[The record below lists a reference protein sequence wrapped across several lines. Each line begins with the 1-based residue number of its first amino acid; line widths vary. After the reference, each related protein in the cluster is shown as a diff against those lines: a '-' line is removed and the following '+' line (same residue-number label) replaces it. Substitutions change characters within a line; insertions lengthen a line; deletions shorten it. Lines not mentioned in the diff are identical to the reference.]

1 MKITEVETYVLLAD
15 NYDPS
20 LTSSAQDTCLVII
33 KTDEGIEGYG
43 ECDTSPWVAKAFI
56 ESPGTH
62 TMDQCVK
69 DILIGS
75 NPLDINK
82 LWSKIYVGSAMTGRR
97 GAGVN
102 AISAIDMALWDI
114 KGKYENK
121 PVFELLGGKKQNEV
135 IPYASLQPVGHSFQE
150 YKDSLVEWA
159 KKAKDLGF
167 KAVKSEVTL
176 NGPYAHSGLKEND
189 DKTTEVIEAVR
200 NALGPEIKLMID
212 VQYRWLNAD
221 EALPVVKEWKDFDI
235 YFLETPVWTDDIK
248 SYARMHDEAPMKIAA
263 GEWLSTRYEFEDLIV
278 NGKID
283 VAQPDVGRCGGL
295 TESKIIA
302 DMSQKYNRIIVP
314 HCWKTSISIS
324 ATAHFAFNTPNCAFI
339 EYLPPQLCVEVLRK
353 ELATEG
359 FEFKDGK
366 ILPPTKPGLGIE
378 LNKDAIKKYQV
389 G

>member
-1 MKITEVETYVLLAD
+1 MKITDVETYVLLAD
-15 NYDPS
+15 NYDPN

-75 NPLDINK
+75 DPLKIDD
-82 LWSKIYVGSAMTGRR
+82 LWSKIYVGTAMTGRR

-121 PVFELLGGKKQNEV
+121 PVFELMGGKKQDEV

-159 KKAKDLGF
+159 IKAKDLGF

-176 NGPYAHSGLKEND
+176 NGPYAHSGLNEND
-189 DKTTEVIEAVR
+189 GKATEIVAAVR
-200 NALGPEIKLMID
+200 KALGPEIKLMID

-221 EALPVVKEWKDFDI
+221 EALPVVKDWKEFDI

-263 GEWLSTRYEFEDLIV
+263 GEWLSTRYEFEDLII

-295 TESKIIA
+295 TEAMQIA
-302 DMSQKYNRIIVP
+302 KFSQEHKRIIVP
-314 HCWKTSISIS
+314 HCWKTSVSIS

-339 EYLPPQLCVEVLRK
+339 EYLPPQLCVETLRK

-359 FEFKDGK
+359 FEYIDGK

-378 LNKDAIKKYQV
+378 LNRDAIKKYQV
-389 G
+389 A

>member
-1 MKITEVETYVLLAD
+1 MKITDIETYVLLAD
-15 NYDPS
+15 NYDPN

-75 NPLDINK
+75 DPLKIDD
-82 LWSKIYVGSAMTGRR
+82 LWSKIYVGTAMTGRR

-114 KGKYENK
+114 KGKHENK
-121 PVFELLGGKKQNEV
+121 PVFELMGGKKQDEV

-159 KKAKDLGF
+159 TKAKDLGF
-167 KAVKSEVTL
+167 RAVKSEVTL
-176 NGPYAHSGLKEND
+176 NGPYAHSGLNEHD
-189 DKTTEVIEAVR
+189 DKATEVVAAVR
-200 NALGPEIKLMID
+200 KALGPDIKLMID

-221 EALPVVKEWKDFDI
+221 EALPIVKDWEEFDI
-235 YFLETPVWTDDIK
+235 YFLETPIWTDDIK
-248 SYARMHDEAPMKIAA
+248 GYARMHDEAPMKIAA
-263 GEWLSTRYEFEDLIV
+263 GEWLSTRYEFEDLII

-295 TESKIIA
+295 TEAMKIA
-302 DMSQKYNRIIVP
+302 KFSQEHKRIIVP
-314 HCWKTSISIS
+314 HCWKTSVSIS

-339 EYLPPQLCVEVLRK
+339 EYLPPQLCVETLRK

-359 FEFKDGK
+359 FEYIDGR

-378 LNKDAIKKYQV
+378 LNRNAIKKYQV
-389 G
+389 A

>member
-1 MKITEVETYVLLAD
+1 MKITDVETYVLLAD
-15 NYDPS
+15 NYDPN

-75 NPLDINK
+75 DPLKIDD
-82 LWSKIYVGSAMTGRR
+82 LWSKIYVGTAMTGRR

-102 AISAIDMALWDI
+102 AISAVDMALWDI
-114 KGKYENK
+114 VGKYENK
-121 PVFELLGGKKQNEV
+121 PVFELMGGKKQDEV

-159 KKAKDLGF
+159 TKAKDLGF
-167 KAVKSEVTL
+167 RAVKSEVTL
-176 NGPYAHSGLKEND
+176 NGPYAHSGLNEHD
-189 DKTTEVIEAVR
+189 DKATEVVAAVR
-200 NALGPEIKLMID
+200 KALGPDIKLMID

-221 EALPVVKEWKDFDI
+221 EALPVVKDWEEFDI
-235 YFLETPVWTDDIK
+235 YFLETPIWTDDIK
-248 SYARMHDEAPMKIAA
+248 GYARMHDEAPMKIAA
-263 GEWLSTRYEFEDLIV
+263 GEWLSTRYEFEDLII

-295 TESKIIA
+295 TEAMKIA
-302 DMSQKYNRIIVP
+302 KFSQEHKRIIVP
-314 HCWKTSISIS
+314 HCWKTSVSIS

-339 EYLPPQLCVEVLRK
+339 EYLPPQLCVEILRK

-359 FEFKDGK
+359 FEYIDGR

-378 LNKDAIKKYQV
+378 LNRNAIKKYQV
-389 G
+389 A

>member
-1 MKITEVETYVLLAD
+1 MKITDVETYVLLAD
-15 NYDPS
+15 NYDPN

-75 NPLDINK
+75 DPLKIDD
-82 LWSKIYVGSAMTGRR
+82 LWSKIYVGTAMTGRR

-102 AISAIDMALWDI
+102 AISAVDMALWDI
-114 KGKYENK
+114 RGKYENK
-121 PVFELLGGKKQNEV
+121 PVFELMGGKKQDEV

-159 KKAKDLGF
+159 TKAKDLGF
-167 KAVKSEVTL
+167 RAVKSEVTL
-176 NGPYAHSGLKEND
+176 NGPYAHSGLNEND
-189 DKTTEVIEAVR
+189 DKATEVVAAVR
-200 NALGPEIKLMID
+200 KALGPDIKLMID

-221 EALPVVKEWKDFDI
+221 EALPIVKDWEEFDI
-235 YFLETPVWTDDIK
+235 YFLETPIWTDDIK
-248 SYARMHDEAPMKIAA
+248 GYARMHDEAPMKIAA
-263 GEWLSTRYEFEDLIV
+263 GEWLSTRYEFEDLII

-295 TESKIIA
+295 TEAMKIA
-302 DMSQKYNRIIVP
+302 KFSQEHKRIIVP
-314 HCWKTSISIS
+314 HCWKTSVSIS

-339 EYLPPQLCVEVLRK
+339 EYLPPQLCVEILRK

-359 FEFKDGK
+359 FEYIDGR
-366 ILPPTKPGLGIE
+366 ISPPTKPGLGIE

-389 G
+389 A

>member
-1 MKITEVETYVLLAD
+1 MKITEIETYVLLAD

-75 NPLDINK
+75 DPLDINK

-189 DKTTEVIEAVR
+189 DKTTEVVEAVR

-339 EYLPPQLCVEVLRK
+339 EYLPPQLCVEILRK

-359 FEFKDGK
+359 FDFKDGK

>member
-1 MKITEVETYVLLAD
+1 MKITDIETYVLLAD
-15 NYDPS
+15 NYDPN

-75 NPLDINK
+75 DPLKIDD
-82 LWSKIYVGSAMTGRR
+82 LWSKIYVGTAMTGRR

-102 AISAIDMALWDI
+102 AISAVDMALWDI

-121 PVFELLGGKKQNEV
+121 PVFELMGGKKQDEV

-159 KKAKDLGF
+159 IKAKDLGF
-167 KAVKSEVTL
+167 RAVKSEVTL
-176 NGPYAHSGLKEND
+176 NGPYAHSGLNEHD
-189 DKTTEVIEAVR
+189 DKATEVVAAVR
-200 NALGPEIKLMID
+200 KALGPDIKLMID

-221 EALPVVKEWKDFDI
+221 EALPIVKDWEEFDI
-235 YFLETPVWTDDIK
+235 YFLETPIWTDDIK
-248 SYARMHDEAPMKIAA
+248 GYARMHDEAPMKIAA
-263 GEWLSTRYEFEDLIV
+263 GEWLSTRYEFEDLII

-295 TESKIIA
+295 TEAMKIA
-302 DMSQKYNRIIVP
+302 KFSQEHKRIIVP
-314 HCWKTSISIS
+314 HCWKTSVSIS

-339 EYLPPQLCVEVLRK
+339 EYLPPQLCVEILRK

-359 FEFKDGK
+359 FEYIDGR

-378 LNKDAIKKYQV
+378 LNRNAIKKYQV
-389 G
+389 A

>member
-1 MKITEVETYVLLAD
+1 MKITDVETYVLLAD
-15 NYDPS
+15 NYDPN

-75 NPLDINK
+75 DPLKIDD
-82 LWSKIYVGSAMTGRR
+82 LWSKIYVGTAMTGRR

-102 AISAIDMALWDI
+102 AISAVDMALWDI
-114 KGKYENK
+114 RGKYENK
-121 PVFELLGGKKQNEV
+121 PVFELMGGKKQDEI
-135 IPYASLQPVGHSFQE
+135 IPYASLQPIGHSFQE

-159 KKAKDLGF
+159 TKAKDLGF
-167 KAVKSEVTL
+167 RAVKSEVTL
-176 NGPYAHSGLKEND
+176 NGPYAHSGLNEHD
-189 DKTTEVIEAVR
+189 DKATEVVAAVR
-200 NALGPEIKLMID
+200 KALGPDIKLMID

-221 EALPVVKEWKDFDI
+221 EALPIVKDWEEFDI
-235 YFLETPVWTDDIK
+235 YFLETPIWTDDIK
-248 SYARMHDEAPMKIAA
+248 GYARMHDEAPMKIAA
-263 GEWLSTRYEFEDLIV
+263 GEWLSTRYEFEDLII

-295 TESKIIA
+295 TEAMKIA
-302 DMSQKYNRIIVP
+302 KFSQEHKRIIVP
-314 HCWKTSISIS
+314 HCWKTSVSIS

-339 EYLPPQLCVEVLRK
+339 EYLPPQLCVEILRK

-359 FEFKDGK
+359 FEYIDGR

-378 LNKDAIKKYQV
+378 LNRNAIKKYQV
-389 G
+389 A

>member
-1 MKITEVETYVLLAD
+1 MKITDVETYVLLAD
-15 NYDPS
+15 NYDPN

-75 NPLDINK
+75 DPLKIDD
-82 LWSKIYVGSAMTGRR
+82 LWSKIYVGTAMTGRR

-102 AISAIDMALWDI
+102 AISAVDMALWDI
-114 KGKYENK
+114 MGKYENK
-121 PVFELLGGKKQNEV
+121 PVFELMGGKKQDEV

-159 KKAKDLGF
+159 TKAKDLGF
-167 KAVKSEVTL
+167 RAVKSEVTL
-176 NGPYAHSGLKEND
+176 NGPYAHSGLNEHD
-189 DKTTEVIEAVR
+189 DKATEVVAAVR
-200 NALGPEIKLMID
+200 KALGPDIKLMID

-221 EALPVVKEWKDFDI
+221 EALPIVKDWEEFDI
-235 YFLETPVWTDDIK
+235 YFLETPIWTDDIK
-248 SYARMHDEAPMKIAA
+248 GYARMHDEAPMKIAA
-263 GEWLSTRYEFEDLIV
+263 GEWLSTRYEFEDLII

-295 TESKIIA
+295 TEAMKIA
-302 DMSQKYNRIIVP
+302 KFSQEHKRIIVP
-314 HCWKTSISIS
+314 HCWKTSVSIS

-339 EYLPPQLCVEVLRK
+339 EYLPPQLCVEILRK

-359 FEFKDGK
+359 FEYIDGR

-378 LNKDAIKKYQV
+378 LNRNAIKKYQV
-389 G
+389 A

>member
-1 MKITEVETYVLLAD
+1 MKITDVETYVLLAD
-15 NYDPS
+15 NYDPN

-75 NPLDINK
+75 DPLKIDD
-82 LWSKIYVGSAMTGRR
+82 LWSKIYVGTAMTGRR

-102 AISAIDMALWDI
+102 AISAVDMALWDI

-121 PVFELLGGKKQNEV
+121 PVFELMGGKKQDEV

-159 KKAKDLGF
+159 IKAKDLGF
-167 KAVKSEVTL
+167 RAVKSEVTL
-176 NGPYAHSGLKEND
+176 NGPYAHSGLNEND
-189 DKTTEVIEAVR
+189 DKATEIVAAVR
-200 NALGPEIKLMID
+200 KALGPEIKLMID

-221 EALPVVKEWKDFDI
+221 EALPIVKDWKEFDI

-263 GEWLSTRYEFEDLIV
+263 GEWLSTRYEFEDLII

-295 TESKIIA
+295 TEAMQIA
-302 DMSQKYNRIIVP
+302 KFSQEHKRIIVP
-314 HCWKTSISIS
+314 HCWKTSVSIS

-339 EYLPPQLCVEVLRK
+339 EYLPPQLCVETLRK

-359 FEFKDGK
+359 FEYIDGK

-378 LNKDAIKKYQV
+378 LNRDAIKKYQV
-389 G
+389 A

>member
-1 MKITEVETYVLLAD
+1 MKIIDVETYVLLAD

-75 NPLDINK
+75 DPLKIDD
-82 LWSKIYVGSAMTGRR
+82 LWSKIYVGTAMTGRR

-102 AISAIDMALWDI
+102 AISAVDMALWDI
-114 KGKYENK
+114 RGKYENK
-121 PVFELLGGKKQNEV
+121 PVFELMGGKKQDEI
-135 IPYASLQPVGHSFQE
+135 IPYASLQPIGHSFQE

-159 KKAKDLGF
+159 TKAKDLGF
-167 KAVKSEVTL
+167 RAVKSEVTL
-176 NGPYAHSGLKEND
+176 NGPYAHSGLNEND
-189 DKTTEVIEAVR
+189 DKATEVVAAVR
-200 NALGPEIKLMID
+200 KALGPEIKLMID

-221 EALPVVKEWKDFDI
+221 EALPVVKDWEEFDI

-263 GEWLSTRYEFEDLIV
+263 GEWLSTRYEFEDLII

-295 TESKIIA
+295 TEAMKIA
-302 DMSQKYNRIIVP
+302 KFSQEHKRIIVP
-314 HCWKTSISIS
+314 HCWKTSVSIS

-339 EYLPPQLCVEVLRK
+339 EYLPPQLCVEILRK

-359 FEFKDGK
+359 FEYSDGR

-378 LNKDAIKKYQV
+378 LNRNAIKKYQV
-389 G
+389 A

>member
-1 MKITEVETYVLLAD
+1 MKITDVETYVLLAD
-15 NYDPS
+15 NYDPN

-75 NPLDINK
+75 DPLKIDD
-82 LWSKIYVGSAMTGRR
+82 LWSKIYVGTAMTGRR

-102 AISAIDMALWDI
+102 AISAVDMALWDI
-114 KGKYENK
+114 VGKYENK
-121 PVFELLGGKKQNEV
+121 PVFELMGGKKQDEV

-159 KKAKDLGF
+159 TKAKDLGF
-167 KAVKSEVTL
+167 RAVKSEVTL
-176 NGPYAHSGLKEND
+176 NGPYAHSGLNEND
-189 DKTTEVIEAVR
+189 DKATEVVAAVR
-200 NALGPEIKLMID
+200 KALGPDIKLMID

-221 EALPVVKEWKDFDI
+221 EALPVVKDWEEFDI
-235 YFLETPVWTDDIK
+235 YFLETPIWTDDIK
-248 SYARMHDEAPMKIAA
+248 GYARMHDEAPMKIAA
-263 GEWLSTRYEFEDLIV
+263 GEWLSTRYEFEDLII

-295 TESKIIA
+295 TEAMKIA
-302 DMSQKYNRIIVP
+302 KFSQEHKRIIVP
-314 HCWKTSISIS
+314 HCWKTSVSIS

-339 EYLPPQLCVEVLRK
+339 EYLPPQLCVEILRK

-359 FEFKDGK
+359 FEYIDGR
-366 ILPPTKPGLGIE
+366 ILPPTKPGLGIK
-378 LNKDAIKKYQV
+378 LNRNAIKKYQV
-389 G
+389 A

>member
-1 MKITEVETYVLLAD
+1 MKITDVETYVLLAD
-15 NYDPS
+15 NYDPN

-75 NPLDINK
+75 DPLKIDD
-82 LWSKIYVGSAMTGRR
+82 LWSKIYVGTAMTGRR

-102 AISAIDMALWDI
+102 AISAVDMALWDI
-114 KGKYENK
+114 RGKYENK
-121 PVFELLGGKKQNEV
+121 PVFELMGGKKQDEV

-159 KKAKDLGF
+159 TKAKDLGF
-167 KAVKSEVTL
+167 RAVKSEVTL
-176 NGPYAHSGLKEND
+176 NGPYAHSGLNEND
-189 DKTTEVIEAVR
+189 DKATEVVAAVR
-200 NALGPEIKLMID
+200 KALGPDIKLMID

-221 EALPVVKEWKDFDI
+221 EALPVVKDWEEFDI
-235 YFLETPVWTDDIK
+235 YFLETPIWTDDIK
-248 SYARMHDEAPMKIAA
+248 GYARMHDEAPMKIAA
-263 GEWLSTRYEFEDLIV
+263 GEWLSTRYEFEDLII

-295 TESKIIA
+295 TEAMKIA
-302 DMSQKYNRIIVP
+302 KFSQEHKRIIVP
-314 HCWKTSISIS
+314 HCWKTSVSIS

-339 EYLPPQLCVEVLRK
+339 EYLPPQLCVEILRK

-359 FEFKDGK
+359 FEYIDGR

-378 LNKDAIKKYQV
+378 LNRNAIKKYQV
-389 G
+389 A

>member
-1 MKITEVETYVLLAD
+1 MKIVDVETYVLLAD

-33 KTDEGIEGYG
+33 KTDEGIEGFG

-69 DILIGS
+69 EILIGS
-75 NPLDINK
+75 DPLDIDL
-82 LWSKIYVGSAMTGRR
+82 LWEKIYIGTAMTGRR

-102 AISAIDMALWDI
+102 AMSAVDMALWDI
-114 KGKYENK
+114 KGKAQNK
-121 PVFELLGGKKQNEV
+121 PVYELLGGKEQEFV
-135 IPYASLQPVGHSFQE
+135 IPYASLQPVGHSFEE
-150 YKDSLVEWA
+150 YRDSLVAWA
-159 KKAKDLGF
+159 EKAKSLGF

-176 NGPYAHSGLKEND
+176 NGPYAHSGLNEND
-189 DKTTEVIEAVR
+189 ERTTEVVAAVR
-200 NALGPEIKLMID
+200 KALGPEIDLMID
-212 VQYRWLNAD
+212 VQYRWKDAE
-221 EALPVVKEWKDFDI
+221 EALRTVKDWAEFNI

-263 GEWLSTRYEFEDLIV
+263 GEWLSTRYEFEDLII

-295 TESKIIA
+295 TEAKKIA
-302 DMSQKYNRIIVP
+302 KFSQDNNRIIVP
-314 HCWKTSISIS
+314 HCWKTSVSIS
-324 ATAHFAFNTPNCAFI
+324 ATANFAFNTSNCAFI
-339 EYLPPQLCVEVLRK
+339 EYLPPQMCVEILRK

-359 FEFKDGK
+359 FDFVDGK
-366 ILPPTKPGLGIE
+366 IIPPTKPGLGIE
-378 LNKDAIKKYQV
+378 LNKEAIKKYQV
-389 G
+389 A

>member
-1 MKITEVETYVLLAD
+1 MKITDVETYVLLAD
-15 NYDPS
+15 NYDPN

-75 NPLDINK
+75 DPLKIDD
-82 LWSKIYVGSAMTGRR
+82 LWSKIYVGTAMTGRR

-102 AISAIDMALWDI
+102 AISAVDMALWDI
-114 KGKYENK
+114 MGKYENK
-121 PVFELLGGKKQNEV
+121 PVFELMGGKKQDEV

-159 KKAKDLGF
+159 TKAKDLGF
-167 KAVKSEVTL
+167 RAVKSEVTL
-176 NGPYAHSGLKEND
+176 NGPYAHSGLNEND
-189 DKTTEVIEAVR
+189 DKATEVVAAVR
-200 NALGPEIKLMID
+200 KALGPDIKLMID

-221 EALPVVKEWKDFDI
+221 EALPVVKDWEEFDI
-235 YFLETPVWTDDIK
+235 YFLETPIWTDDIK
-248 SYARMHDEAPMKIAA
+248 GYARMHDEAPMKIAA
-263 GEWLSTRYEFEDLIV
+263 GEWLSTRYEFEDLII

-295 TESKIIA
+295 TEAMKIA
-302 DMSQKYNRIIVP
+302 KFSQEHKRIIVP
-314 HCWKTSISIS
+314 HCWKTSVSIS

-339 EYLPPQLCVEVLRK
+339 EYLPPQLCVEILRK

-359 FEFKDGK
+359 FEYINGR

-378 LNKDAIKKYQV
+378 LNRNAIKKYQV
-389 G
+389 A

>member
-1 MKITEVETYVLLAD
+1 MKIIDVETYVLLAD
-15 NYDPS
+15 NYDPN

-75 NPLDINK
+75 DPLKIDD
-82 LWSKIYVGSAMTGRR
+82 LWSKIYVGTAMTGRR

-102 AISAIDMALWDI
+102 AISAVDMALWDI
-114 KGKYENK
+114 MGKYENK
-121 PVFELLGGKKQNEV
+121 PVFELMGGKKQDEV

-159 KKAKDLGF
+159 TKAKDLGF
-167 KAVKSEVTL
+167 RAVKSEVTL
-176 NGPYAHSGLKEND
+176 NGPYAHSGLNEHD
-189 DKTTEVIEAVR
+189 DKATEVVAAVR
-200 NALGPEIKLMID
+200 KALGPDIKLMID

-221 EALPVVKEWKDFDI
+221 EALPVVKEWEEFDI
-235 YFLETPVWTDDIK
+235 YFLETPIWTDDIK
-248 SYARMHDEAPMKIAA
+248 GYARMHDEAPMKIAA
-263 GEWLSTRYEFEDLIV
+263 GEWLSTRYEFEDLII

-295 TESKIIA
+295 TEAMKIA
-302 DMSQKYNRIIVP
+302 KFSQEHKRIIVP
-314 HCWKTSISIS
+314 HCWKTSVSIS

-339 EYLPPQLCVEVLRK
+339 EYLPPQLCVEILRK

-359 FEFKDGK
+359 FEYIDGR
-366 ILPPTKPGLGIE
+366 ILPPTKPGLGIK
-378 LNKDAIKKYQV
+378 LNRNAIKKYQV
-389 G
+389 A

>member
-1 MKITEVETYVLLAD
+1 MKITDVETYVLLAD
-15 NYDPS
+15 NYDPN

-75 NPLDINK
+75 DPLKIDD
-82 LWSKIYVGSAMTGRR
+82 LWSKIYVGTAMTGRR

-102 AISAIDMALWDI
+102 AISAVDMALWDI
-114 KGKYENK
+114 RGKYENK
-121 PVFELLGGKKQNEV
+121 PVFELMGGKKQDEV

-159 KKAKDLGF
+159 TKAKDLGF
-167 KAVKSEVTL
+167 RAVKSEVTL
-176 NGPYAHSGLKEND
+176 NGPYAHSGLNEHD
-189 DKTTEVIEAVR
+189 DKATEVVAAVR
-200 NALGPEIKLMID
+200 KALGPDIKLMID

-221 EALPVVKEWKDFDI
+221 EALPIVKDWEEFDI
-235 YFLETPVWTDDIK
+235 YFLETPIWTDDIK
-248 SYARMHDEAPMKIAA
+248 GYARMHDEAPMKIAA
-263 GEWLSTRYEFEDLIV
+263 GEWLSTRYEFEDLII

-295 TESKIIA
+295 TEAMKIA
-302 DMSQKYNRIIVP
+302 KFSQEHKRIIVP
-314 HCWKTSISIS
+314 HCWKTSVSIS
-324 ATAHFAFNTPNCAFI
+324 ATAHFAFSTPNCAFI
-339 EYLPPQLCVEVLRK
+339 EYLPPQLCVEILRK

-359 FEFKDGK
+359 FEYIDGK

-378 LNKDAIKKYQV
+378 LNRDAIKKYQV
-389 G
+389 A

>member
-1 MKITEVETYVLLAD
+1 MKITDIETYVLLAD

-69 DILIGS
+69 EILIGS
-75 NPLDINK
+75 DPLNIEN
-82 LWSKIYVGSAMTGRR
+82 LWSKIYVGTAMTGRR

-102 AISAIDMALWDI
+102 AMSAVDMALWDI

-121 PVFELLGGKKQNEV
+121 PVFELMGGKKQEEV
-135 IPYASLQPVGHSFQE
+135 IPYASLQPVGHSYTE

-176 NGPYAHSGLKEND
+176 NGPFAHSGLREND
-189 DKTTEVIEAVR
+189 DKTTEVVAEVR
-200 NALGPEIKLMID
+200 KALGPDIKLMID
-212 VQYRWLNAD
+212 VQYRWLNAE
-221 EALPVVKEWKDFDI
+221 EALPIVKDWKEFDI

-248 SYARMHDEAPMKIAA
+248 SYAKMHDEAPMKIAA
-263 GEWLSTRYEFEDLIV
+263 GEWLSTKYEFEDLIV

-295 TESKIIA
+295 TEAMKIA
-302 DMSQKYNRIIVP
+302 EFSHRHKRIIVP
-314 HCWKTSISIS
+314 HCWKTSVSIS

-339 EYLPPQLCVEVLRK
+339 EYLPPQLCVEILRK

-359 FEFKDGK
+359 FDYVDGK

-378 LNKDAIKKYQV
+378 LNTEAIKKYQV
-389 G
+389 A

>member
-1 MKITEVETYVLLAD
+1 MKITDVETYVLLAD
-15 NYDPS
+15 NYDPN

-75 NPLDINK
+75 NPLKIDD
-82 LWSKIYVGSAMTGRR
+82 LWSKIYVGTAMTGRR

-121 PVFELLGGKKQNEV
+121 PVFELMGGKKQDEV

-159 KKAKDLGF
+159 IKAKDLGF

-176 NGPYAHSGLKEND
+176 NGPYAHSGLNEND
-189 DKTTEVIEAVR
+189 DKATEIVAAVR
-200 NALGPEIKLMID
+200 KALGPEIKLMID

-221 EALPVVKEWKDFDI
+221 EALPVVKDWKEFDI

-263 GEWLSTRYEFEDLIV
+263 GEWLSTRYEFEDLII

-295 TESKIIA
+295 TEAMQIA
-302 DMSQKYNRIIVP
+302 KFSQEHKRIIVP
-314 HCWKTSISIS
+314 HCWKTSVSIS

-339 EYLPPQLCVEVLRK
+339 EYLPPQLCVETLRK

-359 FEFKDGK
+359 FEYIDGK

-378 LNKDAIKKYQV
+378 LNRDAIKKYQV
-389 G
+389 A

>member
-1 MKITEVETYVLLAD
+1 MKITDVETYVLLAD
-15 NYDPS
+15 NYDPN

-75 NPLDINK
+75 DPLKIDD
-82 LWSKIYVGSAMTGRR
+82 LWSKIYVGTAMTGRR

-102 AISAIDMALWDI
+102 AISAVDMALWDI
-114 KGKYENK
+114 MGKYENK
-121 PVFELLGGKKQNEV
+121 PVFELMGGKKQDEV

-159 KKAKDLGF
+159 TKAKDLGF
-167 KAVKSEVTL
+167 RAVKSEVTL
-176 NGPYAHSGLKEND
+176 NGPYAHSGLNEND
-189 DKTTEVIEAVR
+189 DKTTEVVAAVR
-200 NALGPEIKLMID
+200 KALGPDIKLMID

-221 EALPVVKEWKDFDI
+221 EALPVVKDWEEFDI
-235 YFLETPVWTDDIK
+235 YFLETPIWTDDIK
-248 SYARMHDEAPMKIAA
+248 GYARMHDEAPMKIAA
-263 GEWLSTRYEFEDLIV
+263 GEWLSTRYEFEDLII

-295 TESKIIA
+295 TEAMKIA
-302 DMSQKYNRIIVP
+302 KFSQEHKRIIVP
-314 HCWKTSISIS
+314 HCWKTSVSIS

-339 EYLPPQLCVEVLRK
+339 EYLPPQLCVEILRK

-359 FEFKDGK
+359 FEYIDGR
-366 ILPPTKPGLGIE
+366 ILPPTKPGLGIK
-378 LNKDAIKKYQV
+378 LNRNAIKKYQV
-389 G
+389 A

>member
-1 MKITEVETYVLLAD
+1 MKITDVETYVLLAD
-15 NYDPS
+15 NYDPN

-75 NPLDINK
+75 DPLKIDD
-82 LWSKIYVGSAMTGRR
+82 LWSKIYVGTAMTGRR

-102 AISAIDMALWDI
+102 AISAVDMALWDI
-114 KGKYENK
+114 MGKYENK
-121 PVFELLGGKKQNEV
+121 PVFELMGGKKQDEI
-135 IPYASLQPVGHSFQE
+135 IPYASLQPIGHSFQE

-159 KKAKDLGF
+159 TKAKDLGF
-167 KAVKSEVTL
+167 RAVKSEVTL
-176 NGPYAHSGLKEND
+176 NGPYAHSGLNEHD
-189 DKTTEVIEAVR
+189 DKATEVVAAVR
-200 NALGPEIKLMID
+200 KALGPDIKLMID

-221 EALPVVKEWKDFDI
+221 EALPIVKDWEEFDI
-235 YFLETPVWTDDIK
+235 YFLETPIWTDDIK
-248 SYARMHDEAPMKIAA
+248 GYARMHDEAPMKIAA
-263 GEWLSTRYEFEDLIV
+263 GEWLSTRYEFEDLII

-295 TESKIIA
+295 TEAMKIA
-302 DMSQKYNRIIVP
+302 KFSQEHKRIIVP
-314 HCWKTSISIS
+314 HCWKTSVSIS

-339 EYLPPQLCVEVLRK
+339 EYLPPQLCVEILRK

-359 FEFKDGK
+359 FEYIDGR

-378 LNKDAIKKYQV
+378 LNRNAIKKYQV
-389 G
+389 A

>member
-1 MKITEVETYVLLAD
+1 MKIIDVETYVLLAD
-15 NYDPS
+15 NYDPN

-33 KTDEGIEGYG
+33 KTDEDIEGYG

-75 NPLDINK
+75 DPLRIDD
-82 LWSKIYVGSAMTGRR
+82 LWSKIYVGTAMTGRR

-121 PVFELLGGKKQNEV
+121 PVFELMGGKKQDEV

-159 KKAKDLGF
+159 IKAKDLGF

-176 NGPYAHSGLKEND
+176 NGPYAHSGLNEND
-189 DKTTEVIEAVR
+189 DKATEIVAAVR
-200 NALGPEIKLMID
+200 KALGPEIKLMID

-221 EALPVVKEWKDFDI
+221 EALPVVKDWKEFDI
-235 YFLETPVWTDDIK
+235 YFLETPIWTDDIK
-248 SYARMHDEAPMKIAA
+248 GYARMHDEAPMKIAA
-263 GEWLSTRYEFEDLIV
+263 GEWLSTRYEFEDLII

-283 VAQPDVGRCGGL
+283 VVQPDVGRCGGL
-295 TESKIIA
+295 TEATKIA
-302 DMSQKYNRIIVP
+302 KFSQEHKRIIVP
-314 HCWKTSISIS
+314 HCWKTSVSIS
-324 ATAHFAFNTPNCAFI
+324 ATVHFAFNTPNCAFI
-339 EYLPPQLCVEVLRK
+339 EYLPPQLCVETLRK

-359 FEFKDGK
+359 FEYIDGK

-378 LNKDAIKKYQV
+378 LNRDAIKKYQV
-389 G
+389 A

>member
-1 MKITEVETYVLLAD
+1 MKITDVETYVLLAD
-15 NYDPS
+15 NYDPN

-75 NPLDINK
+75 DPLKIDD
-82 LWSKIYVGSAMTGRR
+82 LWSKIYVGTAMTGRR

-102 AISAIDMALWDI
+102 AISAVDMALWDI
-114 KGKYENK
+114 MGKYENK
-121 PVFELLGGKKQNEV
+121 PVFELMGGNKQDEV

-159 KKAKDLGF
+159 TKAKDLGF
-167 KAVKSEVTL
+167 RAVKSEVTL
-176 NGPYAHSGLKEND
+176 NGPYAHSGLNEHD
-189 DKTTEVIEAVR
+189 DKATEVVAAVR
-200 NALGPEIKLMID
+200 KALGPDIKLMID

-221 EALPVVKEWKDFDI
+221 EALPVVKDWEEFDI
-235 YFLETPVWTDDIK
+235 YFLETPIWTDDIK
-248 SYARMHDEAPMKIAA
+248 GYARMHDEAPMKIAA
-263 GEWLSTRYEFEDLIV
+263 GEWLSTRYEFEDLII

-295 TESKIIA
+295 TEAMKIA
-302 DMSQKYNRIIVP
+302 KFSQEHKRIIVP
-314 HCWKTSISIS
+314 HCWKTSVSIS

-339 EYLPPQLCVEVLRK
+339 EYLPPQLCVEILRK

-359 FEFKDGK
+359 FEYIDGR
-366 ILPPTKPGLGIE
+366 ILPPTKPGLGIK
-378 LNKDAIKKYQV
+378 LNRNAIKKYQV
-389 G
+389 A

>member
-1 MKITEVETYVLLAD
+1 MKITDVETYVLLAD

-75 NPLDINK
+75 DPLKIDD
-82 LWSKIYVGSAMTGRR
+82 LWSKIYVGTAMTGRR

-102 AISAIDMALWDI
+102 AISAVDMALWDI
-114 KGKYENK
+114 RGKYENK
-121 PVFELLGGKKQNEV
+121 PVFELMGGKKQDEV

-159 KKAKDLGF
+159 TKAKDLGF
-167 KAVKSEVTL
+167 RAVKSEVTL
-176 NGPYAHSGLKEND
+176 NGPYAHSGLNEHD
-189 DKTTEVIEAVR
+189 DKATEVVAAVR
-200 NALGPEIKLMID
+200 KALGPDIKLMID

-221 EALPVVKEWKDFDI
+221 EALPIVKDWEEFDI
-235 YFLETPVWTDDIK
+235 YFLETPIWTDDIK
-248 SYARMHDEAPMKIAA
+248 GYARMHDEAPMKIAA
-263 GEWLSTRYEFEDLIV
+263 GEWLSTRYEFEDLII

-295 TESKIIA
+295 TEAMKIA
-302 DMSQKYNRIIVP
+302 KFSQEHKRIIVP
-314 HCWKTSISIS
+314 HCWKTSVSIS

-339 EYLPPQLCVEVLRK
+339 EYLPPQLCVEILRK

-359 FEFKDGK
+359 FEYIDGR
-366 ILPPTKPGLGIE
+366 ILPPTKPGLGIK
-378 LNKDAIKKYQV
+378 LNRNAIKKYQV
-389 G
+389 A

>member
-1 MKITEVETYVLLAD
+1 MKITDVETYVLLAD
-15 NYDPS
+15 NYDPN

-75 NPLDINK
+75 DPLKIDD
-82 LWSKIYVGSAMTGRR
+82 LWSKIYVGTAMTGRR

-102 AISAIDMALWDI
+102 AISAVDMALWDI
-114 KGKYENK
+114 MGKYENK
-121 PVFELLGGKKQNEV
+121 PVFELMGGKKQDEV

-159 KKAKDLGF
+159 TKAKDLGF
-167 KAVKSEVTL
+167 RAVKSEVTL
-176 NGPYAHSGLKEND
+176 NGPYAHSGLNEND
-189 DKTTEVIEAVR
+189 EKTTEVVAAVR
-200 NALGPEIKLMID
+200 KALGPDIKLMID

-221 EALPVVKEWKDFDI
+221 EALPIVKDWEEFDI
-235 YFLETPVWTDDIK
+235 YFLETPIWTDDIK
-248 SYARMHDEAPMKIAA
+248 GYARMHDEAPMKIAA
-263 GEWLSTRYEFEDLIV
+263 GEWLSTRYEFEDLII

-295 TESKIIA
+295 TEAMKIA
-302 DMSQKYNRIIVP
+302 KFSQEHKRIIVP
-314 HCWKTSISIS
+314 HCWKTSVSIS
-324 ATAHFAFNTPNCAFI
+324 ATAHFAFNTANCAFI
-339 EYLPPQLCVEVLRK
+339 EYLPPQLCVEILRK

-359 FEFKDGK
+359 FEYIDGR
-366 ILPPTKPGLGIE
+366 ILPPTKPGLGIK
-378 LNKDAIKKYQV
+378 LNRNAIKKYQV
-389 G
+389 A

>member
-1 MKITEVETYVLLAD
+1 MKITDVETYVLLAD
-15 NYDPS
+15 NYDPN

-33 KTDEGIEGYG
+33 KTDEGTEGYG

-75 NPLDINK
+75 DPLKIDD
-82 LWSKIYVGSAMTGRR
+82 LWSKIYVGTAMTGRR

-114 KGKYENK
+114 MGKYENK
-121 PVFELLGGKKQNEV
+121 PVFELMGGKKQDEV

-159 KKAKDLGF
+159 TKAKDLGF
-167 KAVKSEVTL
+167 RAVKSEVTL
-176 NGPYAHSGLKEND
+176 NGPYAHSGLNEND
-189 DKTTEVIEAVR
+189 DKTTEVVAAVR
-200 NALGPEIKLMID
+200 KALGPDIKLMID

-221 EALPVVKEWKDFDI
+221 EALPIVKDWEEFDI
-235 YFLETPVWTDDIK
+235 YFLETPIWTDDIK
-248 SYARMHDEAPMKIAA
+248 GYARMHDEAPMKIAA
-263 GEWLSTRYEFEDLIV
+263 GEWLSTRYEFEDLII

-295 TESKIIA
+295 TEAMKIA
-302 DMSQKYNRIIVP
+302 KFSQEHKRIIVP
-314 HCWKTSISIS
+314 HCWKTSVSIS

-339 EYLPPQLCVEVLRK
+339 EYLPPQLCVEILRK

-359 FEFKDGK
+359 FEYIDGR

-378 LNKDAIKKYQV
+378 LNRNAIKKYQV
-389 G
+389 A

>member
-1 MKITEVETYVLLAD
+1 MKITDVQTYVLLAD
-15 NYDPS
+15 NLDPS

-56 ESPGTH
+56 ESPTTH
-62 TMDQCVK
+62 TMDQCIK
-69 DILIGS
+69 EILIGS
-75 NPLDINK
+75 NPLNIES
-82 LWSKIYVGSAMTGRR
+82 LWSKIYIAKAMTGRR
-97 GAGVN
+97 GAGIN
-102 AISAIDMALWDI
+102 AMSAIDMALWDI

-121 PVFELLGGKKQNEV
+121 PVFELLGGQKQEYV
-135 IPYASLQPVGHSFQE
+135 IPYASLQPAGHSFQE

-159 KKAKDLGF
+159 IKAKDLGF

-176 NGPYAHSGLKEND
+176 NGPYAHSGLNEND
-189 DKTTEVIEAVR
+189 DKTTEVVAAVR
-200 NALGPEIKLMID
+200 KALGPDIILMID

-221 EALPVVKEWKDFDI
+221 QALKTVKDWKEFDI
-235 YFLETPVWTDDIK
+235 YFLETPVWTDDIE
-248 SYARMHDEAPMKIAA
+248 SYARMHEEAPMKIAA
-263 GEWLSTRYEFEDLIV
+263 GEWLSTKYEFEDLII

-295 TESKIIA
+295 TEAKKIA
-302 DMSQKYNRIIVP
+302 DFAQLHNRIIVP
-314 HCWKTSISIS
+314 HCWKTSVSIS

-339 EYLPPQLCVEVLRK
+339 EYLPPQLCIEVLRK

-359 FEFKDGK
+359 FDFKDGK

-378 LNKDAIKKYQV
+378 LNTEAIKKYQV
-389 G
+389 A

>member
-1 MKITEVETYVLLAD
+1 MKITDVETYVLLAD
-15 NYDPS
+15 NYDPN

-75 NPLDINK
+75 DPLKVDD
-82 LWSKIYVGSAMTGRR
+82 LWSKIYVGTAMTGRR

-102 AISAIDMALWDI
+102 AISAVDMALWDI
-114 KGKYENK
+114 RGKYENK
-121 PVFELLGGKKQNEV
+121 PVFELMGGKKQDEV

-159 KKAKDLGF
+159 TKAKDLGF
-167 KAVKSEVTL
+167 RAVKSEVTL
-176 NGPYAHSGLKEND
+176 NGPYAHSGLNEND
-189 DKTTEVIEAVR
+189 DKATEVVAAVR
-200 NALGPEIKLMID
+200 KALGPDIKLMID

-221 EALPVVKEWKDFDI
+221 EALPIVKDWEEFDI
-235 YFLETPVWTDDIK
+235 YFLETPIWTDDIK
-248 SYARMHDEAPMKIAA
+248 GYARMHDEAPMKIAA
-263 GEWLSTRYEFEDLIV
+263 GEWLSTRYEFEDLII

-295 TESKIIA
+295 TEAMKIA
-302 DMSQKYNRIIVP
+302 KFSQEHKRIIVP
-314 HCWKTSISIS
+314 HCWKTSVSIS

-339 EYLPPQLCVEVLRK
+339 EYLPPQLCVEILRK

-359 FEFKDGK
+359 FEYIDGR
-366 ILPPTKPGLGIE
+366 ISPPTKPGLGIE

-389 G
+389 A

>member
-1 MKITEVETYVLLAD
+1 MKITDVETYVLLAD
-15 NYDPS
+15 NYDPN

-75 NPLDINK
+75 DPLKIDD
-82 LWSKIYVGSAMTGRR
+82 LWSKIYVGTAMTGRR

-102 AISAIDMALWDI
+102 AISAVDMALWDI
-114 KGKYENK
+114 MGKYENK
-121 PVFELLGGKKQNEV
+121 PVFELMGGKKQDEV

-159 KKAKDLGF
+159 TKAKDLGF
-167 KAVKSEVTL
+167 RAVKSEVTL
-176 NGPYAHSGLKEND
+176 NGPYAHSGLNEND
-189 DKTTEVIEAVR
+189 DKATEVVAAVR
-200 NALGPEIKLMID
+200 KALGPDIKLMID

-221 EALPVVKEWKDFDI
+221 EALPVVKDWEEFDI
-235 YFLETPVWTDDIK
+235 YFLETPIWTDDIK
-248 SYARMHDEAPMKIAA
+248 GYARMHDEAPMKIAA
-263 GEWLSTRYEFEDLIV
+263 GEWLSTRYEFEDLII

-295 TESKIIA
+295 TEAMKIA
-302 DMSQKYNRIIVP
+302 KFSQEHKRIIVP
-314 HCWKTSISIS
+314 HCWKTSVSIS

-339 EYLPPQLCVEVLRK
+339 EYLPPQLCVEILRK

-359 FEFKDGK
+359 FEYIDGR

-378 LNKDAIKKYQV
+378 LNRNAIKKYQV
-389 G
+389 A

>member
-1 MKITEVETYVLLAD
+1 MKITDIETYVLLAD

-69 DILIGS
+69 EILIGS
-75 NPLDINK
+75 DPLDIKN
-82 LWSKIYVGSAMTGRR
+82 LWSKIYIGTAMTGRR

-121 PVFELLGGKKQNEV
+121 PVYELMGGKKQEEV

-159 KKAKDLGF
+159 TRAKDLGF

-176 NGPYAHSGLKEND
+176 NGPYAHSGLNEND
-189 DKTTEVIEAVR
+189 DKATEVVEAVR
-200 NALGPEIKLMID
+200 KALGPEIKLMID

-248 SYARMHDEAPMKIAA
+248 SYAKMHEEAPMKIAA
-263 GEWLSTRYEFEDLIV
+263 GEWLSTRYEFEDLII

-295 TESKIIA
+295 TESIKIA
-302 DMSQKYNRIIVP
+302 EFAQNNNRIIVP
-314 HCWKTSISIS
+314 HCWKTSVSIS

-339 EYLPPQLCVEVLRK
+339 EYLPPQLCVEILRK

-359 FEFKDGK
+359 FDYIDGK

-389 G
+389 A